1 MTEKEPEKKDRVG
14 FLARL
19 FPGGNTSYLQA
30 SLERHRILL
39 TLSRSLSEARELKPL
54 LRLIASETSE
64 ALHADRATVFLF
76 DKTNYELWS
85 IFAEGELREIRF
97 PAGLGI
103 AGTVF
108 TSGQLINI
116 TDVSKDLR
124 WNPEI
129 DLKTGYRSR
138 SMLTVPMKNKKGEII
153 GVFQVLNKTSGPFNR
168 DDEELLLAIASQAA
182 VSVENALLM
191 DARRRMFESLLNAL
205 ADTIDMRD
213 PTTAG
218 HSMKVMEYSVAIAK
232 KMGLS
237 EQMIL
242 VIRYAAYFH
251 DYGKIAVRDAILLKP
266 NRLTEVEMKQAREHV
281 NISKRILERIDYEEE
296 LADVPKIAALHHERL
311 DGSGYP
317 LGLSGKQI
325 PLGARIIAVADVF
338 DAITSKRS
346 YRQPMSRK
354 KAFAFLDE
362 RSGKEFDAEVVRV
375 LKEIVEEGTGRA
387 LL

>member
-1 MTEKEPEKKDRVG
+1 MTDGMPEKEKRSG

-19 FPGGNTSYLQA
+19 FSGGNTSYLRA
-30 SLERHRILL
+30 SLERHKILL
-39 TLSRSLSEARELKPL
+39 RLSRSLSEARELRPL

-64 ALHADRATVFLF
+64 VLHAERATVFLF
-76 DKTNYELWS
+76 DRKSRELWS
-85 IFAEGELREIRF
+85 IFAEGEPREIRF
-97 PAGLGI
+97 PADRGI
-103 AGTVF
+103 AGAVF
-108 TSGQLINI
+108 TSGQPINI
-116 TDVSKDLR
+116 PDASRDKR

-129 DLKTGYRSR
+129 DRRTGYRTR
-138 SMLTVPMKNKKGEII
+138 SMLTVPVKNRKGEII
-153 GVFQVLNKTSGPFNR
+153 GVFQVLNKSGGPFNG
-168 DDEELLLAIASQAA
+168 DDEELLSAIASQVA
-182 VSVENALLM
+182 VSVENAVLM

-218 HSMKVMEYSVAIAK
+218 HSMKVMEYSVAIARR
-232 KMGLS
+232 MGLS

-251 DYGKIAVRDAILLKP
+251 DYGKIAVRDAVLQKP
-266 NRLTEVEMKQAREHV
+266 GALTRAETRQAREHV
-281 NISKRILERIDYEEE
+281 NISKRILERIDFEEE

-317 LGLSGKQI
+317 LGLAGEQI

-338 DAITSKRS
+338 DALTSKRH
-346 YRQPMSRK
+346 YRRPVARK
-354 KAFAFLDE
+354 KALAYLE
-362 RSGKEFDAEVVRV
+362 EHSGEQFDAEVVRA
-375 LKEIVEEGTGRA
+375 LKEIEDEGMRRS